1 MFTLFV
7 LLRDDNHAVN
17 NDSLAGRLKQHFPWY
32 SDFALSTETLIF
44 PSLSLLVLEGKGW
57 RVRFEIREADE
68 MSLDVAV
75 LQKILQKK
83 AALPVDFLAY
93 NKEIAVGFDDD
104 PQRRFTDDMIGVA
117 EWLRDIFPDAV
128 LFDQYNGEV
137 W

>member
-7 LLRDDNHAVN
+7 FLRDDNHAVN
-17 NDSLAGRLKQHFPWY
+17 NDLLACGLKQHFPWY

-44 PSLSLLVLEGKGW
+44 PPVSLLVLERKGW
-57 RVRFEIREADE
+57 RVRFEIREVDE

-83 AALPVDFLAY
+83 TALPADFLAY

-104 PQRRFTDDMIGVA
+104 PQRRFTDDVIGVA
-117 EWLRDIFPDAV
+117 ECLRDIFPDAV

>member
-1 MFTLFV
+1 M
-7 LLRDDNHAVN
+7 
-17 NDSLAGRLKQHFPWY
+17 
-32 SDFALSTETLIF
+32 
-44 PSLSLLVLEGKGW
+44 
-57 RVRFEIREADE
+57 RFEIREADE